1 MQSQRALILHV
12 ETDQTNHFKRFTYTR
27 KEVLV
32 RRRWPSLVLGILGTF
47 LLPPDSA
54 FAADQAPLAQARA
67 LFKPLPKEMASR
79 ENPITPE
86 KVALGRLLYFETR
99 VSVDGTVSCS
109 RCHQPFLYGTD
120 ALPKAIGAQGRV
132 NPRNAP
138 TVLNAALQFAEHWRG
153 ERTSVE
159 DQATQAL
166 IGPPSFG
173 NPDYESAMEKL
184 KGIPGYSGLF
194 AKAFPDQKEPVTPQN
209 WGKAIGAYE
218 RTLVTPS
225 PFDAYLAG
233 NKKTLLPDAE
243 AGLREFVQTECTT
256 CHNGVGI
263 GGGLFQKFGL
273 SEDYWKATG
282 STQIDKGRSDVTHNP
297 ADMYVF
303 KVPSLRNVAMTPP
316 YFHDG
321 SVVTLP
327 EAVRVMARV
336 QLGKTLS
343 EAPLNHV
350 VAFLEALTGTLPPGI
365 AEVPVL
371 PASGFRPTEEK
382 K

>member
-1 MQSQRALILHV
+1 MH
-12 ETDQTNHFKRFTYTR
+12 
-27 KEVLV
+27 
-32 RRRWPSLVLGILGTF
+32 RRWLWIALPVLG
-47 LLPPDSA
+47 LLPLASGSA
-54 FAADQAPLAQARA
+54 VAADQALLAQARA
-67 LFKPLPKEMASR
+67 LFKPLPKEMSSPD
-79 ENPITPE
+79 NPITSE
-86 KVALGRLLYFETR
+86 KVALGRLLYFDTR
-99 VSVDGTVSCS
+99 VSVDGTVSCA
-109 RCHQPFLYGTD
+109 RCHQPFLHGTD
-120 ALPKAIGAQGRV
+120 ALPKAIGAEGRE

-138 TVLNAALQFAEHWRG
+138 TVLNAALQFVEHWRG
-153 ERTSVE
+153 DRTSVE

-173 NPDYESAMEKL
+173 NPSYESAMAKL

-194 AKAFPDQKEPVTPQN
+194 AKAFPEEKEPVTPQN

-233 NKKTLLPDAE
+233 DEQALSPDAE
-243 AGLREFVQTECTT
+243 AGLREFVQTGCAT
-256 CHNGVGI
+256 CHNGVNV

-273 SEDYWKATG
+273 LEDYWKATG
-282 STQIDKGRSDVTHNP
+282 STQLDKGRVDVTHNP
-297 ADMYVF
+297 GDTYAF

-321 SVVTLP
+321 SVATLP
-327 EAVRVMARV
+327 KAVRVMARL

-343 EAPLNHV
+343 DTQV
-350 VAFLEALTGTLPPGI
+350 SRIVAFLRTLTGKLPSNF

-371 PASGFRPTEEK
+371 PASGFRPTGERK
-382 K
+382 